1 MGYKDFSVGDIE
13 NMAQH
18 LAFIGGIH
26 RHKYRAQIVNSKEGQ
41 NRLFAIKHPDRNVI
55 ATTYSLLMEASSK
68 LPHLLAQL
76 FVGPNLTVLKNGEGF
91 SAFIL
96 GKIINQVSSNTAL
109 SWRYS
114 RIKQRCWISHH
125 SHL

>member
-1 MGYKDFSVGDIE
+1 M
-13 NMAQH
+13 
-18 LAFIGGIH
+18 
-26 RHKYRAQIVNSKEGQ
+26 
-41 NRLFAIKHPDRNVI
+41 I
-55 ATTYSLLMEASSK
+55 ASAHSLLMEASSK
-68 LPHLLAQL
+68 LSHLLAQL
-76 FVGPNLTVLKNGEGF
+76 LVGPNLAVLENGEGF

>member
-1 MGYKDFSVGDIE
+1 MGYKDFSVGDVE
-13 NMAQH
+13 NVAQH

-26 RHKYRAQIVNSKEGQ
+26 WNEHGSQIVDSEEGQ
-41 NRLFAIKHPDRNVI
+41 NCLFAIKHPYRNMI
-55 ATTYSLLMEASSK
+55 ATTYSLLVEASSK
-68 LPHLLAQL
+68 LSHLFAQL
-76 FVGPNLTVLKNGEGF
+76 FVGPNLTILKNGEGF

-96 GKIINQVSSNTAL
+96 GKIIDQISSNAAL